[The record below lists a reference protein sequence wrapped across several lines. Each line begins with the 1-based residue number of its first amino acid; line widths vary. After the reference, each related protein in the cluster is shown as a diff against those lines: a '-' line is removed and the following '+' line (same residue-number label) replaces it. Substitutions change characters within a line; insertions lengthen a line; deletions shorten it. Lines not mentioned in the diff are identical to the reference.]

1 MTADLAIPAS
11 AAIPARQVLKT
22 HGRSFHFASHLLG
35 KRHSERGARLYAFCR
50 HLDDLA
56 DEATDPDEAI
66 AALDAT
72 RFALNAGYSSDPV
85 VMDFIILASET
96 RMRLEPALHLIDGL
110 QQDLKEVALTSQA
123 ELVRYAYRVAGTVGL
138 MMCAVLD
145 THQAEAMPH
154 AIDLGIAM
162 QLTNIARDV
171 GEDARMGRRYL
182 PAPWVDDAAASAI
195 AAPSPGLQITLQA
208 ATERL
213 LRLADRYY
221 ASGEAGLHSLPPRAR
236 LAILVASRVYGA
248 IGDNIAAYD
257 YRSWDRRAHVT
268 GPKKIAIALD
278 AARAFFATDQLK
290 RLASRHET
298 NLHGSLRALFR
309 GGEDG

>member
-1 MTADLAIPAS
+1 MTADLAILAP

-35 KRHSERGARLYAFCR
+35 KRHAGRGARLYAFCR

-56 DEATDPDEAI
+56 DEATDPAEAN
-66 AALDAT
+66 ASLDAT
-72 RFALNAGYSSDPV
+72 RFALNAGYASDPV
-85 VMDFIILASET
+85 VMDFITLASET
-96 RMRLEPALHLIDGL
+96 EMPLEPALHLIDGL
-110 QQDLKEVALTSQA
+110 QQDLKKVALTSQA
-123 ELVRYAYRVAGTVGL
+123 ELIRYAYRVAGTVGL
-138 MMCAVLD
+138 MMCPVLD
-145 THQAEAMPH
+145 TYESEAMPH

-182 PAPWVDDAAASAI
+182 PGPWVDDASASAI
-195 AAPSPGLQITLQA
+195 AAPSPGLRIKLQS

-221 ASGEAGLHSLPPRAR
+221 ASGVAGLHYLPPRAR

-248 IGDNIAAYD
+248 IGNDIAACN
-257 YRSWDRRAHVT
+257 YRSWDRRACVA
-268 GPKKIAIALD
+268 GPKKITLALG
-278 AARAFFATDQLK
+278 ATRAFFSTDRMK
-290 RLASRHET
+290 RLASSHEM
-298 NLHGSLRALFR
+298 NLHGPLRTLLR

>member
-11 AAIPARQVLKT
+11 APIPARQVLKT

-35 KRHSERGARLYAFCR
+35 KHHSERGARLYAFCR

-56 DEATDPDEAI
+56 DEATDPEDAN

-72 RFALNAGYSSDPV
+72 RFALNAGYSSDPL
-85 VMDFIILASET
+85 VMDFIKLASET
-96 RMRLEPALHLIDGL
+96 RMPLEPALHLIDGL
-110 QQDLKEVALTSQA
+110 QQDIKEVALTSQA

-145 THQAEAMPH
+145 THRPVAIPH

-182 PAPWVDDAAASAI
+182 PGPWVDDASASAI
-195 AAPSPGLQITLQA
+195 AAPSPVLQIKLQA
-208 ATERL
+208 ATKRI

-221 ASGEAGLHSLPPRAR
+221 ASGEAGLHHLPPRAR
-236 LAILVASRVYGA
+236 LSILVASRVYSA
-248 IGDNIAAYD
+248 IGDNIVAHAH
-257 YRSWDRRAHVT
+257 RSWDRRALVT
-268 GPKKIAIALD
+268 GPKKIAIALG
-278 AARAFFATDQLK
+278 ATRALFATDQLK

-298 NLHGSLRALFR
+298 NLHGSLRALLR